1 MKMTINKLIANDII
15 NYGMSQT
22 SGFDYSVF
30 LESYIDDFDL
40 EGKNYIYNNL
50 EEICDAISK
59 NENISYF
66 NYNKET
72 KEFDMVFYWN
82 NLMNDTEKYVY
93 EILTDLKD
101 ADRFELDD
109 IREIAM
115 DLLYDDSTKNLTIE
129 KIRNSKKKE
138 YDI

>member
-40 EGKNYIYNNL
+40 EGRNYIYNNL

>member
-30 LESYIDDFDL
+30 LESYIDEFDL
-40 EGKNYIYNNL
+40 EGRNYIYNNL

>member
-1 MKMTINKLIANDII
+1 MKMTLSKLIANDII

-93 EILTDLKD
+93 EILLFFLCLLLFFVIILLAIIQNLFHFLFLLHFFLLYICLLKD
-101 ADRFELDD
+101 FG
-109 IREIAM
+109 
-115 DLLYDDSTKNLTIE
+115 
-129 KIRNSKKKE
+129 
-138 YDI
+138 

>member
-1 MKMTINKLIANDII
+1 MMEQLKQLLDNIGISKVRLAKYLGVSRQMLYNYLALKNIDELPKEKATRLFGLLGINSDKDIDTIKVD
-15 NYGMSQT
+15 G
-22 SGFDYSVF
+22 
-30 LESYIDDFDL
+30 
-40 EGKNYIYNNL
+40 NYIIEVESRL
-50 EEICDAISK
+50 
-59 NENISYF
+59 NEG
-66 NYNKET
+66 
-72 KEFDMVFYWN
+72 VR
-82 NLMNDTEKYVY
+82 DTSER

>member
-1 MKMTINKLIANDII
+1 MKMTLNKLIANDII

-40 EGKNYIYNNL
+40 EGRNYIYNNL

-101 ADRFELDD
+101 TDRFELDD

>member
-1 MKMTINKLIANDII
+1 MTINKLIANDII

-22 SGFDYSVF
+22 SNFDYSVF

-40 EGKNYIYNNL
+40 ESKNYIYNNL

-101 ADRFELDD
+101 TDRFELDD
-109 IREIAM
+109 IRQIAL

-129 KIRNSKKKE
+129 KIRNTKKRE
-138 YDI
+138 FDI